1 MAVTAFDIWNCPP
14 DALHRAWDNS
24 LPPAL
29 TIDPGDTVV
38 FATVDAAD
46 GGIPA
51 PAWALP
57 PPASRERG
65 RQPTVVTPGHPM
77 CGPVAI
83 RGARPGDMLAIE
95 VLSIVPHAWGWTI
108 VNAANGLL
116 GAEITEQSLI
126 YWDLRGERALPR
138 SAEGAAPMAAQ
149 VLMQPFCGVMGVAP
163 AEPGEFST
171 IPPRAVGGNL
181 DVRQLVVGS
190 TLLLPV
196 AVDGAHFSVGDVHAA
211 QGDGEVC
218 GTGIEC
224 AATVTLRFAV
234 RRGRRLAGPEY
245 RTPAVP
251 PPGERYGTTGVGPD
265 LMEAS
270 RQAMRGMIAYL
281 GDEHGISPA
290 DAYIL
295 CSVAVDLAISEVV
308 DPPNWVVSALLPL
321 DVLTADG

>member
-1 MAVTAFDIWNCPP
+1 MPELPCPP

-24 LPPAL
+24 LPPCL
-29 TIDPGDTVV
+29 TVDPGDTVV
-38 FATVDAAD
+38 FTTADAAD

-51 PAWALP
+51 PAWAP
-57 PPASRERG
+57 PSPASHERG
-65 RQPTVVTPGHPM
+65 RQPSSVPPGHPL
-77 CGPVAI
+77 CGPIAL
-83 RGARPGDMLAIE
+83 RGTQPGDTLAVE
-95 VLSIVPHAWGWTI
+95 VLSIVPHAWGWTS

-116 GAEITEQSLI
+116 GAEITERRLL

-138 SAEGAAPMAAQ
+138 SADGPTSLAARVPI
-149 VLMQPFCGVMGVAP
+149 QPFCGVMGVAL
-163 AEPGEFST
+163 AASGEFST

-181 DVRQLVVGS
+181 DVRQLVRGS
-190 TLLLPV
+190 TLFLPV
-196 AVDGAHFSVGDVHAA
+196 AVEGALFSVGDVHAA

-224 AATVTLRFAV
+224 AATVTLRFTV
-234 RRGRRLAGPEY
+234 RRGRQVIAPEY
-245 RTPAVP
+245 RTPAAP
-251 PPGERYGTTGVGPD
+251 PPGERYGTTGVSPD

-270 RQAMRGMIAYL
+270 RQAIRGMIAYL
-281 GDEHGISPA
+281 GDAHGLSPA

-321 DVLTADG
+321 DVLTSPA